1 MKQRITVTVERIR
14 RIVVRQ
20 SRSPTGWPEP
30 IFEEGGGA
38 ESEAP
43 LTTII
48 PRITRIL
55 PATTDIENTNTK
67 GDSQ

>member
-1 MKQRITVTVERIR
+1 MKRRITVTVEQIR

-30 IFEEGGGA
+30 FFGETGGA

-43 LTTII
+43 LITII
-48 PRITRIL
+48 PRRKTAL
-55 PATTDIENTNTK
+55 PPATDVDDTNNK
-67 GDSQ
+67 GES